1 MRFEQFWTRIIPHFI
16 YNFFFQALSLHTI
29 STAEGA
35 DRKNPMSKLRFQAL
49 LFSLIAALAGCDG
62 NVEDS
67 AIPRGVTDPKEL
79 TQRAFEKQEIG
90 AFEEAIEFLNK
101 ALKIDSKFVPAH
113 FRMGSVYEE
122 WDQRKEAI
130 TAYQNALALDPN
142 HLDARLGLASAY
154 GKSRKNELAIL
165 EYKKAAEL
173 NPTDP
178 EIQFKIALEYWY
190 LQKLPETAEHYQK
203 VLTLNPD
210 HLQAHLNLAS
220 VYEHMKEWDKSLKE
234 IAISL
239 QLGKETG
246 NQQAV
251 SIAENK
257 LLFLKGR
264 MNLTA
269 AEMERRT
276 KPPFN

>member
-1 MRFEQFWTRIIPHFI
+1 M
-16 YNFFFQALSLHTI
+16 L
-29 STAEGA
+29 
-35 DRKNPMSKLRFQAL
+35 MSKLNFQSIFLA
-49 LFSLIAALAGCDG
+49 FILILAGCEG
-62 NVEDS
+62 NVEEPV
-67 AIPRGVTDPKEL
+67 IPRGVTDPEEL
-79 TQRAFEKQEIG
+79 TQHALKKQEIG
-90 AFEEAIEFLNK
+90 AFEEAIEILNK
-101 ALKIDSKFVPAH
+101 ALEIDPKFVPAH
-113 FRMGSVYEE
+113 FRKGSVYEE
-122 WDQRKEAI
+122 WDRRKEAV
-130 TAYQNALALDPN
+130 TAYQKALTLEPN
-142 HLDARLGLASAY
+142 HLEARLGLASAY

-165 EYKKAAEL
+165 EYEKAAVL
-173 NPTDP
+173 KPTDP

-190 LQKLPETAEHYQK
+190 LQKFPETAKHYQK
-203 VLTLNPD
+203 VIALDPS

-239 QLGKETG
+239 QLGKQTG

-264 MNLTA
+264 MNLTE

>member
-1 MRFEQFWTRIIPHFI
+1 MFTVKSFIDTPAAEGKNQIIPMPILRF
-16 YNFFFQALSLHTI
+16 YFTALVFALVLTGCEG
-29 STAEGA
+29 TAE
-35 DRKNPMSKLRFQAL
+35 DP
-49 LFSLIAALAGCDG
+49 
-62 NVEDS
+62 V
-67 AIPRGVTDPKEL
+67 IPPGVTDPAEL
-79 TQRAFEKQEIG
+79 TQSALKKQEIG
-90 AFEEAIEFLNK
+90 AFEEAVAILNK
-101 ALKIDSKFVPAH
+101 ALEIDPQFVPAH

-130 TAYQNALALDPN
+130 TAYRNALDLDPN
-142 HLDARLGLASAY
+142 HLDARMGLASAY
-154 GKSRKNELAIL
+154 GKSRKNELAIQ
-165 EYKKAAEL
+165 EYEKAAIL
-173 NPTDP
+173 KPTAP

-190 LQKLPETAEHYQK
+190 LQKLPETAAHYRK
-203 VLTLNPD
+203 VIALDPN

-220 VYEHMKEWDKSLKE
+220 VYEHMKEWDNSLKE

-239 QLGKETG
+239 QLGKESG

-264 MNLTA
+264 MNLTE